1 MSDQEFFNQE
11 HTGGDNNQNVSG
23 GNDRQE
29 NQGNQQDSV
38 YSYSYKDINQ
48 GDTVQTN
55 GSGYTGGSQAGE
67 SQQQA
72 GQNYYQWNPYQEPKK
87 KGFFDRRKEK
97 KNSAGGNGSDGT
109 GRKRSDKF
117 SVKLGKAAAIA
128 LVFGLV
134 AGVVFQGSSY
144 LMGKALGTNSPSKTA
159 ATLSTKG
166 SLDST
171 STSSAITVNDVSDI
185 VENVMPA
192 VVAVTNMTTVQYQS
206 FFGSS
211 GTREATSAGS
221 GIIISQD
228 DSYLYIA
235 TNNHVVSGAE
245 TLTITFV
252 DGSSAAAEIKGTD
265 PSSDLAVVSVPL
277 ENVESSTMEQIK
289 VATIGDSD
297 SLKVGQ
303 ASLVIGNALGYGQSV
318 SAGIISA
325 LDREVQLQDNSGNV
339 ITNNLIQTDAAVN
352 PGNSGGALL
361 DMNGQVIGI
370 VSAKY
375 MDEQVEGMGYAI
387 PISSAASII
396 DQLINQEEVDES
408 ESSYLGI
415 SGADVSSAFSQQYNL
430 PAGVYLI
437 QVAEGSPADKAGLA
451 RGDVIISFN
460 GRNVSSMEEI
470 QSQMKYLTAGT
481 KVEIKVAKASD
492 NYEEKTIEVTLGK
505 KK

>member
-11 HTGGDNNQNVSG
+11 HSDPENESKDSG
-23 GNDRQE
+23 AQSS
-29 NQGNQQDSV
+29 QDSRQDGM

-48 GDTVQTN
+48 GDTTEN
-55 GSGYTGGSQAGE
+55 GSGAYGQQSSFHESRGGN
-67 SQQQA
+67 QQQA
-72 GQNYYQWNPYQEPKK
+72 GENYYQWNPYQEPKK
-87 KGFFDRRKEK
+87 KGFFARRKEK
-97 KNSAGGNGSDGT
+97 KAQGQQVGSGSSPKSGG
-109 GRKRSDKF
+109 KF
-117 SVKLGKAAAIA
+117 SVKLAKVAAIA

-144 LMGKALGTNSPSKTA
+144 LTGKLLGTDTP
-159 ATLSTKG
+159 TKVA
-166 SLDST
+166 SSILTKENLDYT
-171 STSSAITVNDVSDI
+171 STSSAITINDVSDI
-185 VENVMPA
+185 VKNVMPA

-206 FFGSS
+206 FFGGT
-211 GTREATSAGS
+211 GTREVQSAGS
-221 GIIISQD
+221 GIIISQN
-228 DSYLYIA
+228 DSYLFIA

-252 DGSSAAAEIKGTD
+252 DGSSASGEIKGTD
-265 PSSDLAVVSVPL
+265 PSSDLAVVAVSL
-277 ENVESSTMEQIK
+277 KDLESSTMEQIK

-297 SLKVGQ
+297 SLQVGQ
-303 ASLVIGNALGYGQSV
+303 AALVIGNGLGYGQSV
-318 SAGIISA
+318 SAGIVSA
-325 LDREVQLQDNSGNV
+325 LDRKVQLQDSSGNV

-415 SGADVSSAFSQQYNL
+415 SGADVSNAFSQQYDL
-430 PAGVYLI
+430 PTGVYVTR
-437 QVAEGSPADKAGLA
+437 VAEGSPAEKAGLA
-451 RGDVIISFN
+451 KGDVIVSFN
-460 GRNVSSMEEI
+460 GRNVNSMEEI
-470 QSQMKYLTAGT
+470 QNQMKYIKAGT
-481 KVEIKVAKASD
+481 KVEIKVAKASE
-492 NYEEKTIEVTLGK
+492 NYEEKTMEVTLGK

>member
-1 MSDQEFFNQE
+1 MSDQEFL
-11 HTGGDNNQNVSG
+11 
-23 GNDRQE
+23 
-29 NQGNQQDSV
+29 NQGNAGRDPMSADAGQQNTGTNQQDGS
-38 YSYSYKDINQ
+38 YAYSYKDIHQ
-48 GDTVQTN
+48 EDN
-55 GSGYTGGSQAGE
+55 GQAGCGQFQNGT
-67 SQQQA
+67 QQTH
-72 GQNYYQWNPYQEPKK
+72 QNYYQWNPYQEPKK
-87 KGFFDRRKEK
+87 KNFFERRKEK
-97 KNSAGGNGSDGT
+97 RKQNAQGKGGSGN
-109 GRKRSDKF
+109 RF

-144 LMGKALGTNSPSKTA
+144 LMSKALGTNTSAKTA

-166 SLDST
+166 SVDST
-171 STSSAITVNDVSDI
+171 STSSAITINDVSDI
-185 VENVMPA
+185 VDNVMPA

-206 FFGSS
+206 FFGGT
-211 GTREATSAGS
+211 GTREVQSAGS

-228 DSYLYIA
+228 DSHLYIA

-245 TLTITFV
+245 TLTITFY
-252 DGSSAAAEIKGTD
+252 DGSSVSAVIKGTD
-265 PSSDLAVVSVPL
+265 PSSDLAVVSVAL
-277 ENVESSTMEQIK
+277 NDIEASTMEQIK

-297 SLKVGQ
+297 NLKVGQ
-303 ASLVIGNALGYGQSV
+303 AALVIGNALGYGQSV

-325 LDREVQLQDNSGNV
+325 LDREVQLQDSSGNV

-375 MDEQVEGMGYAI
+375 MDEEVEGMGYAI

-415 SGADVSSAFSQQYNL
+415 SGADVSSAFAQQYDL
-430 PAGVYLI
+430 PTGVYI
-437 QVAEGSPADKAGLA
+437 TQVADNSPADKAGLA
-451 RGDVIISFN
+451 KGDVITSFN
-460 GRNVSSMEEI
+460 ERTVSSMEEI
-470 QSQMKYLTAGT
+470 QNQMKYLKAGT
-481 KVEIKVAKASD
+481 EVKITVAKASD